1 MTIGTL
7 QEPKATTFLG
17 LLGQL
22 TGLRFGNLTLAAIF
36 PDLRR
41 AFRLYCFVF
50 PRNAFIYALCRV
62 NSPKLLVCYRLFS

>member
-41 AFRLYCFVF
+41 AFRTALLRLSSKCLY
-50 PRNAFIYALCRV
+50 LCT
-62 NSPKLLVCYRLFS
+62 LLR